1 MASLQ
6 GTKDTFLR
14 SCPFLNTWSVPNR
27 QKCAHNANK
36 QAKAGYRIKHP
47 MIIGQGSYKNPYS
60 ESDCQGVRP
69 HLPNPCST
77 PGLRIKARDCLERS
91 ANAVCKSMGGA
102 SM

>member
-6 GTKDTFLR
+6 GTKDTFLW

-47 MIIGQGSYKNPYS
+47 MIIGQGSYKNPY
-60 ESDCQGVRP
+60 P
-69 HLPNPCST
+69 
-77 PGLRIKARDCLERS
+77 KAIAKVYAHTCPIHAPRL
-91 ANAVCKSMGGA
+91 VFG
-102 SM
+102 